1 MYANLAAIPFQR
13 FDELSSF
20 VKVVSDKENVQ
31 RLLLLLWLF
40 ITDIY
45 TLLKI
50 CSYKLRFMQS
60 IYITNLKRD
69 SPSESG
75 AFSEINSI

>member
-1 MYANLAAIPFQR
+1 MIRWLN
-13 FDELSSF
+13 SF
-20 VKVVSDKENVQ
+20 VKVVSDKEDVQ

-69 SPSESG
+69 SSESG

>member
-50 CSYKLRFMQS
+50 CSYKLRLQS

-69 SPSESG
+69 SSESG